1 MRMWWTMGTGVAAVA
16 AVLLF
21 SDVKVR
27 LVYRRRLTVR
37 LSFACFSLL
46 VYPRI
51 QKKQEKRTAQK
62 RNSGKRPLPF
72 AHKPAQ
78 KKRLSLSEL
87 SCLRHLL
94 WHLPAFLRKH
104 LSSLSLCVHTC
115 ALTVGCRE
123 ADRTAGAF
131 WAVHTA
137 VTGAW
142 AALAHL
148 FPHAQARNCLLTP
161 DFLHPGLRA
170 VLDAEISVR
179 GAQLL
184 ICLVRLLCRQRV
196 RGLVWR
202 KAEPVCV

>member
-37 LSFACFSLL
+37 LSFACFSLV
-46 VYPRI
+46 VYPRMQK
-51 QKKQEKRTAQK
+51 QKK
-62 RNSGKRPLPF
+62 SIGGKRPLPL

-78 KKRLSLSEL
+78 KKRLSLSEC
-87 SCLRHLL
+87 SYLRHLL

-115 ALTVGCRE
+115 RLSVGCKE
-123 ADRTAGAF
+123 ADRTAGVF
-131 WAVHTA
+131 GAVHVTA
-137 VTGAW
+137 MGIW
-142 AALAHL
+142 AALTHL
-148 FPHAQARNCLLTP
+148 FPHAQARDCRLTP
-161 DFLHPGLRA
+161 DFLHPGFHA
-170 VLDAEISVR
+170 VLDAEISFR
-179 GAQLL
+179 GSQLL

-196 RGLVWR
+196 RDLVWR

>member
-1 MRMWWTMGTGVAAVA
+1 MRMWWTMGTGVAALA

-46 VYPRI
+46 VYPPS
-51 QKKQEKRTAQK
+51 QKPK
-62 RNSGKRPLPF
+62 
-72 AHKPAQ
+72 KPAGTKKAPNRARRPIP

-87 SCLRHLL
+87 SYLRHLL
-94 WHLPAFLRKH
+94 WRLPGFLRKH

-123 ADRTAGAF
+123 ADRTAGAV

-142 AALAHL
+142 AALTRL
-148 FPHAQARNCLLTP
+148 FPHVQARDCRLTP

-170 VLDAEISVR
+170 VLDAEISFR
-179 GAQLL
+179 GSQLL
-184 ICLVRLLCRQRV
+184 VCLVRLLCRQRV
-196 RGLVWR
+196 RDFVWR